1 MIPVGT
7 AVGYLTLDYSEFS
20 SNLKTA
26 VGEATSMSGKFSD
39 TLGSGLKTVGNQIS
53 SVGKTLTTGLTVPI
67 GTAAAASVKFGAEFD
82 KKMSEVQAVSN
93 ATSDEFNQMRDAAI
107 SWGEKTVYTATEAGD
122 ALYYMGLA
130 GWEPEKSVNALGS
143 VLNLAAAGNLELG
156 RTSDIV
162 TDGMTAM
169 GYQAGELTNGIENTE
184 YYANRLAAA
193 MSNSNTDVNQ
203 MGEAM
208 KYVGPLAGSLG
219 YDISDLSVALG
230 LMANAGVK
238 GSQAGTGLRQ
248 ALKYLITPANDAAAA
263 LMDDL
268 GISLFDSSGK
278 ALEFRDVLTNLRE
291 TFSGTNVDIEE
302 MSNILE
308 NEGEEALQNYVDS
321 LDLTMSDQEKLTDIV
336 QIFGTRA
343 LPGMLA
349 IINSSDE
356 DFNKLIGAIDGADEA
371 FVQYGEEIMTM
382 QEYNERL
389 SKGLIDTSQ
398 SIEILGA
405 AEGMARMQ
413 MDNLQ
418 GDWTKFTSAL
428 GTSKILIT
436 DLVKDSL
443 RGFVQKLTELVQWF
457 NNLDEEQ
464 KKHILK
470 IAAIVAAIGPL
481 LLGFGK
487 LISGIG
493 SVITGFHNMS
503 VAFTKIGTGITMFV
517 GKIKNVGEAFKLA
530 KAGYTGFASETS
542 ALGTALAG
550 VTAPMLAIIA
560 VIAVLVAAF
569 VHLWKTNEDFRNKI
583 IAIWDGI
590 KAKFEEAGQ
599 KITDAINSL
608 GFDFSGLGEAIYAA
622 WDWICNAL
630 APIITEIFANIGRII
645 GGIIDIVTGVVQV
658 ICGIIKGFKD
668 GDWSLFIEG
677 LKSIWDGFWSIV
689 TAPFVAVFNVL
700 TEYLAKFGLTWSDV
714 WQGIKDFF
722 VGLWEGIKS
731 FLEGIWN
738 GIVNWFTETINGIV
752 EFWTNVWTNIKTFFE
767 NVWNGIK
774 SFFENLWNGI
784 VNFIVGVLTGIVST
798 ITTIHDTINT
808 IFQTVWNAIKTFIS
822 NTWDSIK
829 TKIST
834 TFEAI
839 KNFIQTTLQ
848 TIQTIKQTIWT
859 AIKNFIANTWDA
871 IKTKIS
877 TTFEAIKNFI
887 NTTMQAIQTIKQ
899 TIWNAIKTFVSNTV
913 DAIKTKISTVFEA
926 IKQTITTIMQAIQTT
941 LQNIWNAIKT
951 FVENTVETI
960 KNTVSQK
967 FEALKSAVTTT
978 VEQLKTNITNK
989 FNEAKTTLVNT
1000 AENIKNDISK
1010 KFTEMKTAVV
1020 NTIGTLKTEAVNK
1033 MTEVKNGIVGVFS
1046 DIKSKFEEVGSNII
1060 SGIKNGISNGWEALK
1075 NWVAEKAK
1083 SLLDA
1088 AKSALGIS
1096 SPSKEFEKQVGAW
1109 LPPGIANGFAKAL
1122 PAAMSDMENDLDEAL
1137 NKFDVDDIDV
1147 VGLSTTFESVV
1158 TDVADWFVSIEE
1170 RLADTVDNVKQDL
1183 AELIGL
1189 GNLVLNSD
1197 GSISGLVVNSPSD
1210 SLQVS
1215 TPGRDNSTNGAV
1227 TNNFTFY
1234 SNESIDEI
1242 QAAKLLRQT
1251 QRDIAE
1257 GFA

>member
-470 IAAIVAAIGPL
+470 IAAIVAVIGPL
-481 LLGFGK
+481 LLALGK
-487 LISGIG
+487 TITFIG
-493 SVITGFHNMS
+493 NMITAFHNIS
-503 VAFTKIGTGITMFV
+503 QAITKI
-517 GKIKNVGEAFKLA
+517 
-530 KAGYTGFASETS
+530 KAGFDMLGGVLGGIS
-542 ALGTALAG
+542 APVLA
-550 VTAPMLAIIA
+550 VVA
-560 VIAVLVAAF
+560 VIAILVAAF
-569 VHLWKTNEDFRNKI
+569 VHLWRTSDEFRENI
-583 IAIWDGI
+583 TS
-590 KAKFEEAGQ
+590 KFSELWNTLQGYFGQ
-599 KITDAINSL
+599 ITDAINSL
-608 GFDFSGLGEAIYAA
+608 GFDFENIAQVIGAA
-622 WDWICNAL
+622 WDWLCNML
-630 APIITEIFANIGRII
+630 APIFEGIVTEVVTMIDGIVQQVTGIIQVISGII
-645 GGIIDIVTGVVQV
+645 GLIKGLIEGDGEQIQTSLDVLLQGIINLIEGAMKLVLAPVFGIFDVINSIFGTDLPTTFDEFKQVISDVVTAVGEFITGVIDWFAQLPEKIGEFFSNIWQHITDWATSVGEWFASIPEKVGNLV
-658 ICGIIKGFKD
+658 ITVSEAISGFIDSIIEWFQQLPGKIAEF
-668 GDWSLFIEG
+668 FA
-677 LKSIWDGFWSIV
+677 SIWNNV
-689 TAPFVAVFNVL
+689 TQWAANMVAKAKEMAQTFLNNVVSFFQRLPGKILQFITSAWNNVVNWATNMVNKAKEMAQTFLNNVVTFFTQLPGKILQFL
-700 TEYLAKFGLTWSDV
+700 TSAWNNTVKWASDMVNKAKEMATNFLNNVVNTLTSLPGKIKEKLDSALNNAKQWVKDMAAQGL
-714 WQGIKDFF
+714 QAAKD
-722 VGLWEGIKS
+722 LIS
-731 FLEGIWN
+731 NFLEGAKN
-738 GIVNWFTETINGIV
+738 VGETVKSVGKAIVDG
-752 EFWTNVWTNIKTFFE
+752 
-767 NVWNGIK
+767 VWNGIK
-774 SFFENLWNGI
+774 
-784 VNFIVGVLTGIVST
+784 
-798 ITTIHDTINT
+798 
-808 IFQTVWNAIKTFIS
+808 
-822 NTWDSIK
+822 
-829 TKIST
+829 
-834 TFEAI
+834 
-839 KNFIQTTLQ
+839 
-848 TIQTIKQTIWT
+848 
-859 AIKNFIANTWDA
+859 DA
-871 IKTKIS
+871 KDK
-877 TTFEAIKNFI
+877 
-887 NTTMQAIQTIKQ
+887 
-899 TIWNAIKTFVSNTV
+899 
-913 DAIKTKISTVFEA
+913 
-926 IKQTITTIMQAIQTT
+926 
-941 LQNIWNAIKT
+941 
-951 FVENTVETI
+951 FVENV
-960 KNTVSQK
+960 
-967 FEALKSAVTTT
+967 KS
-978 VEQLKTNITNK
+978 
-989 FNEAKTTLVNT
+989 FF
-1000 AENIKNDISK
+1000 S
-1010 KFTEMKTAVV
+1010 
-1020 NTIGTLKTEAVNK
+1020 
-1033 MTEVKNGIVGVFS
+1033 GIVDDVK
-1046 DIKSKFEEVGSNII
+1046 DT
-1060 SGIKNGISNGWEALK
+1060 
-1075 NWVAEKAK
+1075 
-1083 SLLDA
+1083 
-1088 AKSALGIS
+1088 LGIG
-1096 SPSKEFEKQVGAW
+1096 SPSKVFAKEVGQW
-1109 LPPGIANGFAKAL
+1109 LPAGVAQGFEDAL
-1122 PAAMSDMENDLDEAL
+1122 PAAINQMQGDLDKAVDRMDVP
-1137 NKFDVDDIDV
+1137 DVDVD
-1147 VGLSTTFESVV
+1147 GMGMTFESVV
-1158 TDVADWFVSIEE
+1158 NQVADWFESIEE
-1170 RLADTVDNVKQDL
+1170 RLSNVVDNVKADL
-1183 AELIGL
+1183 AELIGV
-1189 GNLVLNSD
+1189 GQLVLNSD
-1197 GSISGLVVNSPSD
+1197 GTVSGLVYNKPSD
-1210 SLQVS
+1210 SLQVNS
-1215 TPGRDNSTNGAV
+1215 PRVSQPGDSNGYGIG
-1227 TNNFTFY
+1227 TINFY

-1251 QRDIAE
+1251 QRDLAE
-1257 GFA
+1257 GFT